1 MPRGIG
7 SWMRRENSG
16 RLVGSSSVKNEEA
29 SLQVA
34 EAPVGVDYFRG
45 RVRVEAWADALGH
58 STTTP
63 FRQVSPELDVA
74 RPGDDR
80 VFGINRTE
88 NRLR

>member
-16 RLVGSSSVKNEEA
+16 RLVGSGSVKNEEA

-45 RVRVEAWADALGH
+45 RVRVEAWADALGPLYDN
-58 STTTP
+58 P
-63 FRQVSPELDVA
+63 FPPSE
-74 RPGDDR
+74 PGA
-80 VFGINRTE
+80 GCGQAG
-88 NRLR
+88 